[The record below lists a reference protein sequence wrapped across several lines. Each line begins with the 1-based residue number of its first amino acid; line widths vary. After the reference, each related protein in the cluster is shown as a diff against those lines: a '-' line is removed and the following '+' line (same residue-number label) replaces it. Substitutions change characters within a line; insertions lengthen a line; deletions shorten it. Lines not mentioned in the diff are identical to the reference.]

1 MSEFISVYDLLVGD
15 HKDKCPGVKELATA
29 IEAGSVE
36 LFHIDRVGRYK
47 QVTENRDRE
56 AIVVAIAKHHEKTL
70 TCELYGLEVS
80 RPYTANLISQLMT
93 NWTK

>member
-47 QVTENRDRE
+47 
-56 AIVVAIAKHHEKTL
+56 
-70 TCELYGLEVS
+70 
-80 RPYTANLISQLMT
+80 
-93 NWTK
+93 